1 VMNNK
6 NLIPLQEIEGEIR
19 NLGVE
24 VSYGYPDHLQVG
36 EYAFGHSL
44 GYGDEYDWNNDTT
57 SGSIIKLSTAKEV
70 AVELIK
76 QIGESN
82 ER

>member
-1 VMNNK
+1 MSNK
-6 NLIPLQEIEGEIR
+6 NLIPLQEIEQEIR

-24 VSYGYPDHLQVG
+24 VSYEYPGYLQVG

-44 GYGDEYDWNNDTT
+44 GYEDEYDWNNDFI
-57 SGSIIKLSTAKEV
+57 SGSIPKLPTAREV

-76 QIGESN
+76 QIGKV
-82 ER
+82 RV

>member
-1 VMNNK
+1 MVMNNK

-24 VSYGYPDHLQVG
+24 VSYGYPNHLQVG

-44 GYGDEYDWNNDTT
+44 GYEDVYDWNSDNIC
-57 SGSIIKLSTAKEV
+57 GSVSKLSTAKEV
-70 AVELIK
+70 AVEFIK
-76 QIGESN
+76 QIG
-82 ER
+82 RVRV

>member
-1 VMNNK
+1 MNNK
-6 NLIPLQEIEGEIR
+6 NLIPLQEIEQEIR

-24 VSYGYPDHLQVG
+24 VSYEYPGYLQVG

-44 GYGDEYDWNNDTT
+44 GYEDEYDWNNDAT
-57 SGSIIKLSTAKEV
+57 SGSIPKLSTAKEV

-76 QIGESN
+76 QIRKVKE
-82 ER
+82 

>member
-1 VMNNK
+1 MNNK
-6 NLIPLQEIEGEIR
+6 NLIPLQEIEKEIR

-24 VSYGYPDHLQVG
+24 VSYEYPGYLQVG

-44 GYGDEYDWNNDTT
+44 GYEDIYDWNNDNI
-57 SGSIIKLSTAKEV
+57 SGYVSKLPTAKEV

-76 QIGESN
+76 QIGKSV
-82 ER
+82 

>member
-1 VMNNK
+1 MNNK
-6 NLIPLQEIEGEIR
+6 NLIPLQEIEKEIR

-24 VSYGYPDHLQVG
+24 VSYEYPGYLQVG

-44 GYGDEYDWNNDTT
+44 GYEDIYDWNGND
-57 SGSIIKLSTAKEV
+57 GKICGDIPKLSTAKEV

-76 QIGESN
+76 QIGESV
-82 ER
+82 